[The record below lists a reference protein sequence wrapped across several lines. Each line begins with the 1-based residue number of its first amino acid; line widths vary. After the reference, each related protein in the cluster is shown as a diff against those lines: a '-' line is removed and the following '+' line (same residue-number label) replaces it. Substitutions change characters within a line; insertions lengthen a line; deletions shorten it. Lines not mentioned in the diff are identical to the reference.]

1 MSELRVDMDDDDFE
15 FDEDQS
21 ATYQGELLTG
31 VLFERYPN
39 GALANETGYKNGK
52 PHGLSRFW
60 YDDGTLE
67 SETMNEDNRAVGVS
81 RSWHRNGVLAEETT
95 YEGGA
100 PVETRKWDEHGGFI
114 VNPPVTLRHAVPA
127 TPEALVRR
135 EQSLRDR
142 VRPVGAVPEPL
153 LHAAGIDLRYV
164 EDGVILAAAAVVD
177 LTTLEAVETTTARH
191 VLGDAVPESLGFHE
205 IYAVTAALRDLTIAP
220 GVISCVGDGPSHPAD
235 FNFATHLGV
244 RTGTPTFGVSGDA
257 YLGTYAE
264 PGPERGDQSDLV
276 DEGKV
281 IGRVLRTQP
290 GQPPVFVTQGQR
302 LGLDGAVEITL
313 RLTENGERLPAS
325 TIAAAAALNA

>member
-1 MSELRVDMDDDDFE
+1 
-15 FDEDQS
+15 
-21 ATYQGELLTG
+21 
-31 VLFERYPN
+31 VL
-39 GALANETGYKNGK
+39 ADETGYRNGK

-60 YDDGTLE
+60 YDDGTPQ
-67 SETMNEDNRAVGVS
+67 SETMIENNQAVGVS
-81 RSWHRNGVLAEETT
+81 RTWHRNGLPAQETT
-95 YEGGA
+95 FEDGQ
-100 PVETRKWDEHGGFI
+100 PVETRKWDEDGNFI
-114 VNPPVTLRHAVPA
+114 VNPPTTHPFAVPE
-127 TPEALVRR
+127 TSEAAVLR
-135 EQSLRDR
+135 EQSLREQA
-142 VRPVGAVPEPL
+142 RPAGAVPDPL
-153 LHAAGIDLRYV
+153 YHVAGIDLRYS
-164 EDGVILAAAAVVD
+164 EDGAIVAAVSVVD
-177 LTTLEAVETTTARH
+177 AATLETVETVNLRLA
-191 VLGDAVPESLGFHE
+191 LPEAASPELLGFHE
-205 IYAVTAALRDLTIAP
+205 IYTAIGALGDLTIAP

-281 IGRVLRTQP
+281 IGRVLRTRP

-302 LGLDGAVEITL
+302 LGLDGAVELTL